1 MTKNNVPTYL
11 LHENSSPI
19 SFYRELSAFT
29 DKLLNNLDQKQKFII
44 KNYSEF
50 IRQHSPENTRDKTD
64 HMLEILIAG
73 HSAVFFIT
81 HAIFFPRLTNTV
93 FPSSSF

>member
-1 MTKNNVPTYL
+1 MIKSNAPTYL
-11 LHENSSPI
+11 LSEK
-19 SFYRELSAFT
+19 SFYKNLTQLT
-29 DKLLNNLDQKQKFII
+29 DKLLSNLGKKQKFIN

-50 IRQHSPENTRDKTD
+50 IRQHSPENTRDKID